1 MRGLARDRDKRFD
14 SFQKMRLDLLALMEP
29 EREIASLPRRVVA
42 LLIDWALVWL
52 VARIVLFGGTLMLGL
67 DLDESE
73 RWETLVCSLAWFGY
87 LWLTEWLLGY
97 TLGKRCLKI
106 KVVARQ
112 TGLRQSPVKLLVR
125 TATFVLPS
133 EILHIVQWVWLG
145 PNSGYLALAY
155 LLTSLASVLT
165 WRRAGRRQLVHEWLS
180 DTETCLAMHRRL
192 PAAVKLQLPDWKTPL
207 RTDKVYP
214 LELGRFTIRGV
225 VKTDSPDDWLLA
237 YDQNL
242 EREVWIHW
250 LSPGTPPPA
259 ETRQPDSSSVRMR
272 VIESGLDQG
281 RHWDAFLA
289 PPGVP
294 LGAFV
299 QTGGYLPWP
308 IVGQL
313 IASVLSGLMLPQKE
327 CPIDG
332 GIRGV
337 IGSMR
342 QDD

>member
-1 MRGLARDRDKRFD
+1 
-14 SFQKMRLDLLALMEP
+14 
-29 EREIASLPRRVVA
+29 
-42 LLIDWALVWL
+42 
-52 VARIVLFGGTLMLGL
+52 
-67 DLDESE
+67 
-73 RWETLVCSLAWFGY
+73 
-87 LWLTEWLLGY
+87 
-97 TLGKRCLKI
+97 
-106 KVVARQ
+106 
-112 TGLRQSPVKLLVR
+112 
-125 TATFVLPS
+125 
-133 EILHIVQWVWLG
+133 
-145 PNSGYLALAY
+145 
-155 LLTSLASVLT
+155 
-165 WRRAGRRQLVHEWLS
+165 
-180 DTETCLAMHRRL
+180 MHRRL

-250 LSPGTPPPA
+250 LSQGTPPPA

-313 IASVLSGLMLPQKE
+313 IASVLSGAYALRRGMSDRWWHTGRHWIDAAGRLTIAEFHWSPTSFPILFRMTPKRPTDCSAIGAGLVAIPTQVT
-327 CPIDG
+327 CP
-332 GIRGV
+332 V
-337 IGSMR
+337 SM
-342 QDD
+342 